1 MIITIVLISVFALI
15 VSVFFALFARK
26 ASRHSAMF
34 DYNHIIQKRTSTLF
48 FDVNG
53 FLLSDND
60 STNRE
65 HALGSLR
72 TGDNISSFTQNPD
85 MATYLKTCARYRGNL
100 NYKVEEIENN
110 LVKRTDL
117 VFSPFIS
124 NGVLRGVSVTSQT
137 IYTKNRE
144 AELLEKARDLANR
157 NDEAQQLIEKLDA
170 ERANLETAFKKSSRH
185 HIQLQK
191 AMYRIEQQ
199 NRELEKAIDTI
210 NKQKTELERVNAEI
224 RRSNKMKEVFLANT
238 SHEIRTPLNAIIGF
252 TKLLLKM
259 NPNEQQLKYLEN
271 IETSGRNLL
280 FIINDIL
287 EHAHSCASS

>member
-26 ASRHSAMF
+26 VARHSAMF

-100 NYKVEEIENN
+100 NYKVEEIENS
-110 LVKRTDL
+110 LVKRT
-117 VFSPFIS
+117 P
-124 NGVLRGVSVTSQT
+124 Q
-137 IYTKNRE
+137 YTARPKNRPS
-144 AELLEKARDLANR
+144 AAARSENTTALTPPAW
-157 NDEAQQLIEKLDA
+157 
-170 ERANLETAFKKSSRH
+170 NLWARYAAHTHATSAPNTR
-185 HIQLQK
+185 
-191 AMYRIEQQ
+191 Q
-199 NRELEKAIDTI
+199 NT
-210 NKQKTELERVNAEI
+210 
-224 RRSNKMKEVFLANT
+224 
-238 SHEIRTPLNAIIGF
+238 
-252 TKLLLKM
+252 
-259 NPNEQQLKYLEN
+259 
-271 IETSGRNLL
+271 
-280 FIINDIL
+280 
-287 EHAHSCASS
+287 